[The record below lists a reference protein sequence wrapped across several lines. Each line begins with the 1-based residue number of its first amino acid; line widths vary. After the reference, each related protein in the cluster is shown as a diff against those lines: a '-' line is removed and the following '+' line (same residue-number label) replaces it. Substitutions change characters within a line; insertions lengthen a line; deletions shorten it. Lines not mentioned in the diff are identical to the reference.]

1 MGMRHD
7 NHFLHFSKGERIGI
21 LALLVLIIIA
31 HLAPLF
37 FNQDN
42 PPELSINDLAW
53 LEDTTSNRHVRYNL
67 NENKETKKVTLFFFD
82 PNTLDETGWINLG
95 IKPSI
100 VRNIEKYR
108 QKGGRFK
115 SNTDLKKIYGLT
127 EEEVIRLLP
136 FIQIKGEL
144 NTQNEVRS
152 GKGHFLQKRININT
166 ADSAAWESL
175 PGIGAKLSVRIIN
188 FRTKLGGFYSI
199 NQVGETYGLPDS
211 AFQKIKSRLTIDST
225 DKLRLI
231 NLNTADINELK
242 QHPYIRYANAQLIV
256 RFRNQHGLYKNKE
269 DLKKIIGLE
278 PDLIEKAAPYFK
290 LIDEIRA
297 E

>member
-1 MGMRHD
+1 MGIRND

-42 PPELSINDLAW
+42 LPELSINDLAW
-53 LEDTTSNRHVRYNL
+53 LEDTTSNRHVRYSL
-67 NENKETKKVTLFFFD
+67 KENTETREATLFFFD

-95 IKPSI
+95 VKPFI

-127 EEEVIRLLP
+127 EEEVIRLQP
-136 FIQIKGEL
+136 FVQIKSEL
-144 NTQNEVRS
+144 NTKMEVR
-152 GKGHFLQKRININT
+152 GGQDNFLQKRIDVNA
-166 ADSAAWESL
+166 ADSAEWESL

-188 FRTKLGGFYSI
+188 FRTRLGGFNTV

-211 AFQKIKSRLTIDST
+211 VFQKIKPRLTIDAK

-231 NLNTADINELK
+231 DINTADVNELK

-256 RFRNQHGLYKNKE
+256 AFRNQHGLFKHIE
-269 DLKKIIGLE
+269 DLKKIIGL
-278 PDLIEKAAPYFK
+278 DSGFVEKVGPYFK
-290 LIDEIRA
+290 LTNEIR
-297 E
+297 EE